1 MKKNA
6 GLFFISLLVS
16 IAVFVLLSIPLGP
29 APALG
34 LFFNPNT
41 GFWANAEATDA
52 SSENMVI
59 NHAALSDSV
68 HVYFDKLGIPH
79 IFAQNDADLYF
90 AQGYMAARDRLWQME
105 FQTHAAA
112 GRLSEIVGK
121 RALNY
126 DRYQRRIGM
135 GYAAEQAMSA
145 MMKDSLTSAMVSAY
159 SKGVNAWI
167 NRLNQSELPLE
178 YKILDYQPER
188 WQPIKTALLFKSM
201 TYTLASRNHDLRM
214 SNTRA
219 FFGDDFIT
227 TIIDSKIPWVQPTI
241 PKSKDWPFK
250 PSELSKPDSLFSPSV
265 VDEVLPAQFQS
276 DLSNGSNNWA
286 ISGSKTATGYPVLA
300 NDPHLNL
307 TLPSIWYAVQLH
319 SPTQNVMGVSLLG
332 APSVIIGFNEDVAW
346 GTTNVGADV
355 WDWYEMTFRDSTL
368 QSYRYDGTWRD
379 TKLRIEKI
387 KVKNAETVLDTVIY
401 THYGP
406 VVQSTRQDTLREG
419 IPLNHAVRWIGY
431 EASNEMK
438 YFYEINRASNYQEY
452 QAALKNYGS
461 PAQNW
466 VFADSTNI
474 ALTVAGKYPRKWDQQ
489 GRYISDGSDSAYE
502 WQGWIP
508 FDQIPSIKNPE
519 RGFVSSANQDPVDSD
534 YPYYLGS
541 YFAPF
546 ERGRRIND
554 KLSQMDSITVNDV
567 QVLQLD
573 TYSYHAEKVLPT
585 MLDSLN
591 RKQLPE
597 QYGKAI
603 KALSDWNLYNE
614 RNLVAPS
621 LFKYWWDE
629 LVEAIW
635 NDEYGQAGVPLKYP
649 SRDAN
654 AYLIVNKPDLR
665 WYDDTTTEEK
675 EQLSDVVT
683 RSFHAAYD
691 QLSEEY
697 GAYGDS
703 WQWGYVNETKI
714 GHLARIPGLGKQLFT
729 DGGGESVNAI
739 RGSHGPSWR
748 MVVQL
753 GPKVDAYGVFPGG
766 QTGNPGSK
774 NYTQMTEDWNNGML
788 HPLWFMQQRPQNTD
802 SLAYAIILH

>member
-1 MKKNA
+1 
-6 GLFFISLLVS
+6 
-16 IAVFVLLSIPLGP
+16 
-29 APALG
+29 
-34 LFFNPNT
+34 
-41 GFWANAEATDA
+41 
-52 SSENMVI
+52 
-59 NHAALSDSV
+59 
-68 HVYFDKLGIPH
+68 
-79 IFAQNDADLYF
+79 
-90 AQGYMAARDRLWQME
+90 ME

-121 RALNY
+121 RALDY

-135 GYAAEQAMSA
+135 IYAAEQAIKG
-145 MMKDSLTSAMVSAY
+145 MMNDSLTSAMVTAY

-178 YKILDYQPER
+178 YKILDYKPET

-201 TYTLASRNHDLRM
+201 TYTLASKNYDLRM

-219 FFGDDFIT
+219 FFGDDFIAN
-227 TIIDSKIPWVQPTI
+227 IIDSKIPWLQPTI
-241 PKSKDWPFK
+241 PKSKDWPFN
-250 PSELSKPDSLFSPSV
+250 PSGIKKPDSLFSPAV
-265 VDEVLPAQFQS
+265 VDDVLSAQFQS
-276 DLSNGSNNWA
+276 DPSNGSNNWA
-286 ISGSKTATGYPVLA
+286 ISGSKTATGYPILA

-332 APSVIIGFNEDVAW
+332 VPAIIIGFNENVAW

-379 TKLRIEKI
+379 TNHRIEKI
-387 KVKNAETVLDTVIY
+387 KVRNAETVVDTVIY

-406 VVQSTRQDTLREG
+406 VVQSTKQEAVREG
-419 IPLNHAVRWIGY
+419 IPLNYAVRWIGY
-431 EASNEMK
+431 ETSNEMK
-438 YFYEINRASNYQEY
+438 YFYEINRVSNYEEY

-474 ALTVAGKYPRKWDQQ
+474 ALSVAGKFPRKWDQQ
-489 GRYISDGSDSAYE
+489 GRYISDGSDPAYE

-519 RGFVSSANQDPVDSD
+519 RGFVSSANQDPVDNG

-541 YFAPF
+541 HFAPF

-567 QVLQLD
+567 QALQLD
-573 TYSYHAEKVLPT
+573 SFSYHAEKVLPT
-585 MLDSLN
+585 MLDMLN
-591 RKQLPE
+591 RKQLP
-597 QYGKAI
+597 QHYGKAI
-603 KALSDWNLYNE
+603 KVLSDWNLYNE

-654 AYLIVNKPDLR
+654 AYLITSKPNLR
-665 WYDDTTTEEK
+665 WFDDITTGEK
-675 EQLSDVVT
+675 EQLSDIVT
-683 RSFHAAYD
+683 RSFHSAYD
-691 QLSEEY
+691 ELREEY

-714 GHLARIPGLGKQLFT
+714 GHLARIPGLGKELFT
-729 DGGGESVNAI
+729 DGGDESVNAI

-753 GPKVDAYGVFPGG
+753 GPKVEAYGVYPGG

-774 NYTQMTEDWNNGML
+774 NYDQMTEDWNNGIL
-788 HPLWFMQQRPQNTD
+788 HPLWFMQLRPQNSD
-802 SLAYAIILH
+802 SLAYSITLH